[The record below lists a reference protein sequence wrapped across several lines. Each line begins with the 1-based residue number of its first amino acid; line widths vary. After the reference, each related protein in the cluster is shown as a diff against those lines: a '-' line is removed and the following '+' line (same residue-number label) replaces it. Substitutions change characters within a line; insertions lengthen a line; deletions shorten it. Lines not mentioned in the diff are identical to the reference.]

1 MRPTQRPP
9 TPRRGTTKRNYSR
22 PTYGGHAAA
31 IAAEQGTPF
40 LPWQRYAAD
49 VALEVEPDTGL
60 FYYSTILTTVPRQA
74 GKTTLALAT
83 SIQNV
88 LLTKNRRAWYTAQSG
103 AHATEKFLEMA
114 DVWSESNLKCMAK
127 TPRRSNGSAALELL
141 NGSKFRPF
149 PPTADALH
157 GKQGDKVDVDEYWF
171 FTVVAAAI
179 LKQAIQPTMTT
190 RRMKTGQRP
199 QTWYWSTEGTVESTA
214 LNAMLDEARSSTP
227 GERTAFLDWGIGP
240 DDDPDDLELIFRTH
254 PGAGHL
260 FDFNDLERF
269 REEFRD
275 SPGEFARAF
284 GNRRTGATER
294 VIPKAGFEAA
304 AWDPDHP
311 AQPGRVCFGAATGVD
326 GVDTSIV
333 AVRGYGPGT
342 LSAVVHGG
350 HQPGTWWALDKLM
363 ELQGRYPDAWFAI
376 DKYGPSAALYDA
388 AERAKLNLLKLGAGD
403 VIAATQNIVAS
414 FEHPTQPSHRYKPH
428 EAFTTSAELASKR
441 FTGDGTWLFGRRVS
455 VGSISALE
463 AWTLGAYGVEH
474 LPEVTGMQ
482 LG

>member
-1 MRPTQRPP
+1 MP
-9 TPRRGTTKRNYSR
+9 TPRQGTTKRNYSR

-40 LPWQRYAAD
+40 LPWQRYDAD

-74 GKTTLALAT
+74 GKTTLALST
-83 SIQNV
+83 SIQNA

-114 DVWSESNLKCMAK
+114 DVWSESTLKGMAK

-157 GKQGDKVDVDEYWF
+157 GKQGDKVDVDEFWF
-171 FTVVAAAI
+171 FTIVAATI

-214 LNAMLDEARSSTP
+214 LNAMLAEARSTTP
-227 GERTAFLDWGIGP
+227 AERTAFLDWGIGP
-240 DDDPDDLELIFRTH
+240 DDDPDDLDLIFATH

-260 FDFNDLERF
+260 FDFSDLERF

-294 VIPKAGFEAA
+294 VIPKAAFEAA
-304 AWDPDHP
+304 EWDKTP
-311 AQPGRVCFGAATGVD
+311 ATPGRVCFGVATGVD

-333 AVRGYGPGT
+333 ASRKYGRSGEASLT
-342 LSAVVHGG
+342 AMVDGG
-350 HQPGTWWALDKLM
+350 HQPGTWWALDKL
-363 ELQGRYPDAWFAI
+363 EQLQGLYPDAWFAI

-388 AERAKLNLLKLGAGD
+388 AERAKLNLLQLGSGD
-403 VIAATQNIVAS
+403 VIAATQNTVSGITN
-414 FEHPTQPSHRYKPH
+414 PTGPTHRYKPH
-428 EAFTTSAELASKR
+428 PAFTSAAELASKR
-441 FTGDGTWLFGRRVS
+441 FTGDGTWLFGRRLS
-455 VGSISALE
+455 IGSISGLE
-463 AWTLGAYGVEH
+463 AWTLGAYGVDH
-474 LPEVTGMQ
+474 LPEIAGMQ